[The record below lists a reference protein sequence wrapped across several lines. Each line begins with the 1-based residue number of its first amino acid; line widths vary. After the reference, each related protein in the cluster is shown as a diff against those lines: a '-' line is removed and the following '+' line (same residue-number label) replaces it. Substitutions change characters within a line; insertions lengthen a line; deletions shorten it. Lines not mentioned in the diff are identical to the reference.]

1 MTLEAD
7 RVLVSK
13 WVKVSAG
20 TNAAQMEVPEGYS
33 GRAFLSASL
42 VRSSKDA
49 ARFLKAYARAT
60 APVTLNMKPRTLGVK
75 LEAPAVVPDTR
86 ELKVTVKSDAPG
98 RVFLWAV
105 DTGKTEDFR
114 STRARRSKA

>member
-1 MTLEAD
+1 M
-7 RVLVSK
+7 LVSK

-75 LEAPAVVPDTR
+75 L
-86 ELKVTVKSDAPG
+86 
-98 RVFLWAV
+98 
-105 DTGKTEDFR
+105 
-114 STRARRSKA
+114 